1 MPGLGGGAARGGGG
15 GDGVDRA
22 PAAPA
27 EGGLA
32 TVSLLATVGLADR
45 AAARVDELLGGQ
57 QQRVALARVLVQD
70 PPVVLAD
77 EPFAS
82 LDPGL
87 TAQLAD
93 LLLRICEGRTLVALL
108 HDVALALERFP
119 RIVGLRGGKVLF
131 DLPASEVTS
140 VRLEELYGGAG

>member
-1 MPGLGGGAARGGGG
+1 M
-15 GDGVDRA
+15 
-22 PAAPA
+22 
-27 EGGLA
+27 
-32 TVSLLATVGLADR
+32 LATVGLADR

-87 TAQLAD
+87 TGQLAD
-93 LLLRICEGRTLVALL
+93 LLLRVCEGRTLVALL
-108 HDVALALERFP
+108 HDVGLALERFP
-119 RIVGLRGGKVLF
+119 RIVGLRAGQVLF
-131 DLPASEVTS
+131 DLPAGEVTA
-140 VRLEELYGGAG
+140 VRLKELYGGVG